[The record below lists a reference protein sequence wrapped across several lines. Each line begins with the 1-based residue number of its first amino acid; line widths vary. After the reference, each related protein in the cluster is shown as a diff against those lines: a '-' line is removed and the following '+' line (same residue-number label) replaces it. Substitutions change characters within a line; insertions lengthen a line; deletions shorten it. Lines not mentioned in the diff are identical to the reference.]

1 MSDDRK
7 RQTLPPER
15 LRDVLARLN
24 QVLTEAERLRDE
36 VTRQL
41 DQQHHDEQQHLSPV
55 PQRRKRPVK
64 RKR

>member
-15 LRDVLARLN
+15 LREVLARLN
-24 QVLTEAERLRDE
+24 QVLTEAEKLRDE

-41 DQQHHDEQQHLSPV
+41 EIQHHNEQQHLSPQS
-55 PQRRKRPVK
+55 QRKKKSSKR
-64 RKR
+64 